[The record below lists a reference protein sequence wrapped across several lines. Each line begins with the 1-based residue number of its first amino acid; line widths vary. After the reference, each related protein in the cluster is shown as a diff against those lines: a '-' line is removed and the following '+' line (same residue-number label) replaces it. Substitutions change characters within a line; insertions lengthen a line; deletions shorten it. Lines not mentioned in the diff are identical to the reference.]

1 MLLSSKPEA
10 NDSFHFH
17 PGNMAN
23 IKPEPQASIV
33 RSELTS
39 PQQAKNL
46 SFQKAWALPSS
57 PCPLHREERSTFIF
71 SLTGLQQAC
80 FPHFHTEVFQVR
92 GMLSSSTSSSPD
104 CSPSSATC
112 LLSSAYFYYYN
123 NYFYYCCCC
132 YFFVSLLSL
141 DLILQRQFTWINLHE

>member
-23 IKPEPQASIV
+23 IKPEPQAGIV

-46 SFQKAWALPSS
+46 SFQEAWAPPLPGQ
-57 PCPLHREERSTFIF
+57 RVGGGSTYIF
-71 SLTGLQQAC
+71 LLTGLQQAG
-80 FPHFHTEVFQVR
+80 FPHLHAEAFQVR

-104 CSPSSATC
+104 CSPSSVTF

-123 NYFYYCCCC
+123 SYCYC
-132 YFFVSLLSL
+132 YFVSLLRL
-141 DLILQRQFTWINLHE
+141 GLILQRQFTWINLHE